1 MALSNAERQ
10 AKYRARAL
18 KDPNGL
24 MYIRLEVMLEAEYG
38 NRLDE
43 MVKASGKTKREIVQD
58 AIRFFS
64 ASPEAPSNMGQIV
77 IG

>member
-1 MALSNAERQ
+1 
-10 AKYRARAL
+10 
-18 KDPNGL
+18 

-58 AIRFFS
+58 AIRFFFCLPGGTIEHGTDCYWITERYRGVMPTGLATATNPS
-64 ASPEAPSNMGQIV
+64 A
-77 IG
+77 